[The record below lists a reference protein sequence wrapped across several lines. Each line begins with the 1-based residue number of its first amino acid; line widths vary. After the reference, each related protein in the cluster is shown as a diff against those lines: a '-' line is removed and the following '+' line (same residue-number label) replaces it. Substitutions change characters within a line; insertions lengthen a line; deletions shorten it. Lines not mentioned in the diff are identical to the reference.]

1 MLDKL
6 KFLYKI
12 INNLNSN
19 TKTIIIIFLLLSL
32 FSIRY
37 INYVNHTIKD
47 YNEQID
53 KDKHLAECYTKT
65 ITPYVNFYCEDILA
79 KDKDITN
86 VILLNYHNTLVSTNG
101 LSYRYLTSILEK
113 KRGFETKSISKLW
126 KELDYMQYGG
136 EIERI
141 NDNTYLRLDSIY
153 NYKNSL
159 PNLVEILSLSNAH
172 SAAFYPIK
180 GIRGYIG
187 MIIIIYD
194 KKKEYSLGYYQ
205 EVIAPSI
212 QPLAILLDYNSIK
225 DKFEEISKTRKV
237 KLNDLL

>member
-6 KFLYKI
+6 KFLYKV
-12 INNLNSN
+12 INNLSSN
-19 TKTIIIIFLLLSL
+19 TKTLIIIILLLSL
-32 FSIRY
+32 FSVGY
-37 INYVNHTIKD
+37 INYINYTIKD

-53 KDKHLAECYTKT
+53 KDKYLAESYTKT

-180 GIRGYIG
+180 GIQGYVG
-187 MIIIIYD
+187 MIIVIYD
-194 KKKEYSLGYYQ
+194 KKKEYNLGYYQ

-212 QPLAILLDYNSIK
+212 QPLAILLDYNSVK
-225 DKFEEISKTRKV
+225 NKFEEISKTRKV

>member
-6 KFLYKI
+6 KFLYKV
-12 INNLNSN
+12 INNLGSN
-19 TKTIIIIFLLLSL
+19 TKTVIIMILLMCL
-32 FSIRY
+32 FSIGY
-37 INYVNHTIKD
+37 ISYANFIVKD
-47 YNEQID
+47 YKEQTD

-126 KELDYMQYGG
+126 KELDYIQYGG

-180 GIRGYIG
+180 GIRGYVG

-194 KKKEYSLGYYQ
+194 KKKEYNLGYYQ